1 MREEIPVAIQSDDD
15 SISMADVI
23 SSQRCDSDTATS
35 MAVSIPAH
43 GHDVALVQVAWP
55 FNQTKTW
62 LPWPIVRVQT
72 R

>member
-1 MREEIPVAIQSDDD
+1 MHDEGSAATS
-15 SISMADVI
+15 
-23 SSQRCDSDTATS
+23 SDTATS

-43 GHDVALVQVAWP
+43 GHDIVPVKVPWP